1 MKKCPKHGCKM
12 VLVEFGVGW
21 GSESRLECPE
31 CKKEEK
37 FENNRSGKA
46 VFSTGSASWGSK

>member
-21 GSESRLECPE
+21 GNEDKLECPE
-31 CKKEEK
+31 CKKEER
-37 FENNRSGKA
+37 EEGSGNGHA
-46 VFSTGSASWGSK
+46 VFSTGSGRGW